1 MRKRIVRSG
10 LRALLRVTDPRSIK
24 RMIHFSYL
32 PDWRWLAGAGVFA
45 ALLLFF
51 SYYLA
56 VGKCKWR
63 LKGFL
68 LAIRWLTIAL
78 VTVCL
83 LDPERVQEVRR
94 QQTAQVAVLVDSSRS
109 MGMKDV
115 PQGRL
120 GAAKTWL

>member
-1 MRKRIVRSG
+1 
-10 LRALLRVTDPRSIK
+10 
-24 RMIHFSYL
+24 MIHFSYL
-32 PDWRWLAGAGVFA
+32 PDWRWLAGAGALA

-56 VGKCKWR
+56 VGRSKWGLR
-63 LKGFL
+63 AFL
-68 LAIRWLTIAL
+68 LALRWLTIAL

-83 LDPERVQEVRR
+83 LDPEQVQEVRR

-109 MGMKDV
+109 MGVKDV

-120 GAAKTWL
+120 GAAKTWLQ